1 MADATVAPTS
11 RVCLVLAGLVTS
23 LTLMAGSAGAQ
34 VAVNLKQVAM
44 SDLGG
49 PGIYGDVTVVG
60 TTAVVATEGPPSP
73 GSACPTTAAQVVD
86 LGKPR
91 TPAVVASIALPVGMS
106 VALDAVAVVDAPTFT
121 GDLLAVA
128 LTPLPGCGAGGRGAF
143 YHLPDA
149 APPPLP
155 AGTARAP
162 TPGS

>member
-86 LGKPR
+86 LKNPR
-91 TPAVVASIALPVGMS
+91 SPRLVATIPLPAGATPA
-106 VALDAVAVVDAPTFT
+106 LDSLSVDAPAFR

-128 LTPLPGCGAGGRGAF
+128 LASGAGCGSGG
-143 YHLPDA
+143 
-149 APPPLP
+149 
-155 AGTARAP
+155 
-162 TPGS
+162 